1 MPESENP
8 EVPELL
14 PAAKF
19 EDLPYDCQL
28 LVLEYLLDLDWGA
41 ARLRL
46 RMVPSTAA
54 RIKKREDVQS
64 VVAQR
69 MADRAYRVQVS
80 SDDVLRIIWSEIQAL
95 RTADDGELFA
105 EDGSILPVTEWPD
118 EYRRGLVAGYVVE
131 NKFERSHD
139 GTVADAEGRS
149 SWDKS
154 GKITK
159 IKIAPRKKVLLE
171 FLELAMRHTSV
182 SSAFVQPKVEITV
195 SHVEQTV
202 VNLAAVCTIEQLEEL
217 RRLALTGEAGK

>member
-8 EVPELL
+8 KVPELL

-28 LVLEYLLDLDWGA
+28 LVSEYLLDLDWGA

-105 EDGSILPVTEWPD
+105 DDGSILPVTEWPD
-118 EYRRGLVAGYVVE
+118 EYRRGLVIDYAVE
-131 NKFERSHD
+131 SKFERSHD
-139 GTVADAEGRS
+139 GEVKDTEGRS
-149 SWDKS
+149 AWDKT
-154 GKITK
+154 GTITRV
-159 IKIAPRKKVLLE
+159 KIAPRKKLLLE

-182 SSAFVQPKVEITV
+182 SSAFVQP
-195 SHVEQTV
+195 Q
-202 VNLAAVCTIEQLEEL
+202 TIEANIHVTIEDKLQ
-217 RRLALTGEAGK
+217 RARLIAAETVKEIRDGA